1 MIPSKKSVHD
11 SQQKKGVH
19 DSQQER
25 VRDSQQERVRDS
37 QQQQKLEL
45 MFHTITLV
53 DLVAHEPQLIAI
65 KTVMDDA
72 CKQLHDSTQ
81 LYSMATYLRVSP
93 FSARFW
99 LLCTISMCKYFGF

>member
-53 DLVAHEPQLIAI
+53 DW
-65 KTVMDDA
+65 
-72 CKQLHDSTQ
+72 
-81 LYSMATYLRVSP
+81 LRMSR
-93 FSARFW
+93 S
-99 LLCTISMCKYFGF
+99 